1 MGSEQAELDFRL
13 DDDSKPTETMRALD
27 ELFLLARQFSSRNEY
42 RELLEFISRFRA
54 YSPFNG
60 MLIRVQMQGAVYV
73 AAPSRWSREYGRSI
87 RPGARPIAILQP
99 RGPVMFVF
107 DVSDTVPEANAPE
120 LPKEVTDPFRVT
132 GASAAKQLATTIRN
146 VVRDGVRVCFPDY
159 GSQLAGKIGR
169 SSSHE
174 YMPFKFMSAGKPQKV
189 QVPVRYDLF
198 LSAKAS
204 AEEQYATLVH
214 ELAHLYCGH
223 LGTPRHQWWPSRIA
237 FGSQIEECEAE
248 SISYLVCSRL
258 GVETTSAAYLSG
270 YLSQAGEVPNISL
283 DLVMKAAGAI
293 YDMGQRSLEPRK
305 EPKS

>member
-1 MGSEQAELDFRL
+1 MGSEQTELDFLL
-13 DDDSKPTETMRALD
+13 DDDSKAAETMRALD
-27 ELFLLARQFSSRNEY
+27 ELFLLARQFSSRKEY

-73 AAPSRWSREYGRSI
+73 AAPSRWAREYGRSI

-107 DVSDTVPEANAPE
+107 DVSDTVPGPNAPE
-120 LPKEVTDPFRVT
+120 LPTEVTAPFRVT
-132 GASAAKQLATTIRN
+132 GASAAKQLAMTIRN
-146 VVRDGVRVCFPDY
+146 VVRDGVRVSFPDY

-169 SSSHE
+169 SDSHE
-174 YMPFKFMSAGKPQKV
+174 YMTFKFLSAGKPQTI
-189 QVPVRYDLF
+189 QIPVRYELL
-198 LSAKAS
+198 LSGKAS
-204 AEEQYATLVH
+204 GEEQYATLVH

-223 LGTPRHQWWPSRIA
+223 LGTPHHQWWPSRIEL
-237 FGSQIEECEAE
+237 GRVIKECEAE

-258 GVETTSAAYLSG
+258 GVETTSASYLSG
-270 YLSQAGEVPNISL
+270 YLSESGQVPDISL
-283 DLVMKAAGAI
+283 DLVMKGAGAI